1 MNYTK
6 SQSPLNFFK
15 MKTTLRILFCFFV
28 LVSFGSFNTK
38 PKWKSLFNGKDLK
51 GWYTSGNATWEVKD
65 GVITGTDGRGH
76 LYADPVLKDLEIK
89 GDFRISSQ
97 GKSAN
102 GGLYFRANAPA
113 NDLNAFPQGYEAQI
127 CNSQDAYTGWLW
139 KPGTPTGKASALLT
153 KDGEW
158 FPMRVQA
165 IGNTMKIWV
174 KDQLVM
180 THSDDEYKEGHFALQ
195 CHNAGMTFEAKNLYY
210 KKLK

>member
-1 MNYTK
+1 
-6 SQSPLNFFK
+6 
-15 MKTTLRILFCFFV
+15 MKTTLHFV
-28 LVSFGSFNTK
+28 LYICLLVGLGSFSAK
-38 PKWKSLFNGKDLK
+38 PRWKPLFNGKDLT
-51 GWYTSGNATWEVKD
+51 GWKTSGKAIWAVKD

-76 LYADPVLKDLEIK
+76 LYADPVLRDLEIK
-89 GDFRISSQ
+89 GEFRISSQ
-97 GKSAN
+97 GKNAN
-102 GGLYFRANAPA
+102 GGLYIRANAPA
-113 NDLNAFPQGYEAQI
+113 DNSDGFPLGYEAQI
-127 CNSQDAYTGWLW
+127 CNSQDAFTGWLW

-165 IGNTMKIWV
+165 IGNTIKIWV

-210 KKLK
+210 KKLD